1 MEWACR
7 MEFWR
12 RFTMGTRRRFSRC
25 ITETKN
31 ELARAKVERGNDGGD
46 GNDDAGA
53 IWRMQDRGKEGGAG
67 VVVGS
72 GGDAGGRDSFED
84 RTGRVCA
91 FCHGEPV
98 RAIQGWNAVAE
109 LG

>member
-25 ITETKN
+25 ITETNN
-31 ELARAKVERGNDGGD
+31 ELAAAKVGSGNDGRDD
-46 GNDDAGA
+46 GVVSGVF
-53 IWRMQDRGKEGGAG
+53 WRMQDGGKESGAS
-67 VVVGS
+67 VVGGS

-84 RTGRVCA
+84 WSGGICA
-91 FCHGEPV
+91 FCGGEPV
-98 RAIQGWNAVAE
+98 RAI
-109 LG
+109 